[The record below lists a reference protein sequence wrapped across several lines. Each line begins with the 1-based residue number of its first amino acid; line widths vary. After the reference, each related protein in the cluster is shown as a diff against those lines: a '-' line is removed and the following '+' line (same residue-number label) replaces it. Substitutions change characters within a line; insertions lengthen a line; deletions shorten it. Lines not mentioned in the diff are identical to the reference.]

1 LKGENVEREAR
12 EKLEEDGHPA
22 LKRIHADS
30 ERENH
35 ALEGGI
41 LKSSRASRAVTLRQT
56 G

>member
-1 LKGENVEREAR
+1 LKGENVGREVR
-12 EKLEEDGHPA
+12 EHPT

-41 LKSSRASRAVTLRQT
+41 LKSSRAS
-56 G
+56 